1 MRVCSI
7 PFFSFIVTHLSKQKK
22 IYIYTWPMRRV
33 FNFRHRY
40 IPKMNSNQSSMLT
53 DEEANLY
60 DRQIRLWGAD
70 AQLQ

>member
-1 MRVCSI
+1 M
-7 PFFSFIVTHLSKQKK
+7 
-22 IYIYTWPMRRV
+22 PMRRV

-40 IPKMNSNQSSMLT
+40 ISKMNSNQSSMLT